1 MFPAKSSRTRGSQP
15 RSSSRLADFSDGL
28 EFLLAGV
35 PLAWKCLR
43 SPQISSPTP
52 SRAPAHIWDGKGEM
66 IPSGDAKA
74 SEKFHGGHSLS
85 PHGPGLRAVP
95 CLGALHLD
103 PVPSTEAR
111 PEGRGPPHTLTPNEG
126 VSGRA
131 CAPPKPDETEEM
143 RKEKI
148 ELQCL
153 VC

>member
-1 MFPAKSSRTRGSQP
+1 
-15 RSSSRLADFSDGL
+15 
-28 EFLLAGV
+28 
-35 PLAWKCLR
+35 
-43 SPQISSPTP
+43 
-52 SRAPAHIWDGKGEM
+52 M

-111 PEGRGPPHTLTPNEG
+111 PEGREPPHTLTPNEG
-126 VSGRA
+126 ISGRA
-131 CAPPKPDETEEM
+131 RAPPKPDEAEEM

-148 ELQCL
+148 EL
-153 VC
+153 